1 MGPTLAVFL
10 ALTGIFTP
18 MAEAADADAG
28 VRLLQ
33 AAASGDLQ
41 EIRRLL
47 AAGAPIDTRDG
58 QGRTAL
64 LLAVDANHVEI
75 AKALLDAGASV
86 NAQAENLDTPWLLAG
101 ARGHTEIIAM
111 MLPRTPDLKRSAGP
125 NRKPATW
132 GRSGDRR
139 RIRRG
144 HGRIRRFGR
153 LRTMSSRFSTG
164 SSPGSTSQPK
174 TSASKRS
181 KPWVTPTWRCAA
193 CPCRWRT
200 TPSVWFAWLSAWSTS
215 PASTPWSITF
225 PLSSGSASTA
235 VRWWPASSAKANT
248 STTCGAIP

>member
-58 QGRTAL
+58 QGRTVL

-111 MLPRTPDLKRSAGP
+111 MLPRTVRSRP
-125 NRKPATW
+125 NRCRHVSQRALHPV
-132 GRSGDRR
+132 RR
-139 RIRRG
+139 RSPRPRHRKDQNRG
-144 HGRIRRFGR
+144 
-153 LRTMSSRFSTG
+153 
-164 SSPGSTSQPK
+164 
-174 TSASKRS
+174 
-181 KPWVTPTWRCAA
+181 
-193 CPCRWRT
+193 
-200 TPSVWFAWLSAWSTS
+200 
-215 PASTPWSITF
+215 
-225 PLSSGSASTA
+225 
-235 VRWWPASSAKANT
+235 
-248 STTCGAIP
+248 